1 MQVESRCLQ
10 LSREKSA
17 IQTQLEEAEEE
28 MAEVMKKYKAVV
40 AQVSTIYVI

>member
-1 MQVESRCLQ
+1 MQAESRCLQ

-28 MAEVMKKYKAVV
+28 MAEVMKKYKAAVN
-40 AQVSTIYVI
+40 QVR